1 MRLSTLLLIGGVLG
15 IVFGLGFL
23 LVPASVLPMY
33 GVQTDPPVVLM
44 SRFFGAALFQ
54 LGSILYLGRGTTE
67 PGAQRALIVAGVL
80 GSVAGLAVA
89 VLGRLNGL
97 VNAMGWSTVVIYGF
111 LLIGY
116 LMHFRTGSRAP

>member
-1 MRLSTLLLIGGVLG
+1 
-15 IVFGLGFL
+15 
-23 LVPASVLPMY
+23 
-33 GVQTDPPVVLM
+33 
-44 SRFFGAALFQ
+44 
-54 LGSILYLGRGTTE
+54 
-67 PGAQRALIVAGVL
+67 
-80 GSVAGLAVA
+80 LAVA